1 MLAPASLSVT
11 RTLQDDSSDDSDED
25 LESLTAKLE
34 ATLAK
39 KAKLDAK
46 KAKSEAKKPATK
58 AKGGGVK
65 AVKSKPSKPKSSVK
79 PKASKAQEEPKAQEE
94 VAAGLDDGKPPPM
107 ADFFHFNDTMYKKHK
122 SIPALGVH
130 VKIVHW
136 FGGDSN
142 DFFLGTISKMRNR
155 QLNWTVTFDDGPV
168 LTPLNAIDYDVF
180 WCVIAVVQESQD
192 DNVDNSS
199 EAADG
204 DLFGVG
210 TGLSA

>member
-34 ATLAK
+34 AK
-39 KAKLDAK
+39 KAKLEAK
-46 KAKSEAKKPATK
+46 KAEDTKSEAKKPATK

-65 AVKSKPSKPKSSVK
+65 AVKPKAKAKSSVK
-79 PKASKAQEEPKAQEE
+79 PKASEAQEEPKAQEE

-210 TGLSA
+210 PGLSA

>member
-1 MLAPASLSVT
+1 M
-11 RTLQDDSSDDSDED
+11 
-25 LESLTAKLE
+25 
-34 ATLAK
+34 
-39 KAKLDAK
+39 
-46 KAKSEAKKPATK
+46 
-58 AKGGGVK
+58 
-65 AVKSKPSKPKSSVK
+65 K

-107 ADFFHFNDTMYKKHK
+107 ADFFHFNDTMYQKHR

-168 LTPLNAIDYDVF
+168 LTPLNSIDYDVF
-180 WCVIAVVQESQD
+180 WCVISVVQESQD

>member
-1 MLAPASLSVT
+1 M
-11 RTLQDDSSDDSDED
+11 
-25 LESLTAKLE
+25 
-34 ATLAK
+34 
-39 KAKLDAK
+39 
-46 KAKSEAKKPATK
+46 
-58 AKGGGVK
+58 K
-65 AVKSKPSKPKSSVK
+65 AVKPKPSKKSSVK
-79 PKASKAQEEPKAQEE
+79 PKASKAQEEPEAQEE

-107 ADFFHFNDTMYKKHK
+107 ADFFHFNETMYKKHT
-122 SIPALGVH
+122 SIPALGVN

-136 FGGDSN
+136 FGSHN
-142 DFFLGTISKMRNR
+142 DFFLGRITKMRNK

-204 DLFGVG
+204 DDLFAD
-210 TGLSA
+210 GLAA

>member
-65 AVKSKPSKPKSSVK
+65 AVKPKAKTKSSVK

-107 ADFFHFNDTMYKKHK
+107 ADFFHFNDTMYQKHR
-122 SIPALGVH
+122 SIPALGVN

-168 LTPLNAIDYDVF
+168 LTPLNSIDYDVF

-210 TGLSA
+210 PGLSA